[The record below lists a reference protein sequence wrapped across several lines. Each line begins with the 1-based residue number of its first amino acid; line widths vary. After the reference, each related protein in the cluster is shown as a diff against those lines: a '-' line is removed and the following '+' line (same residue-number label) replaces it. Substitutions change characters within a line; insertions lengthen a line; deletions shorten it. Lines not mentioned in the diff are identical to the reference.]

1 MLDVFNQ
8 NSNNFRLNPDFLA
21 SFLLGSDL
29 SSKKNQ
35 TEELINDFTKQ
46 SNTSELDKKEFDKG
60 GLELI
65 YAEDGEDNYDES
77 MDTDGN
83 KKISYK
89 EYLRYCER
97 NSIMQ
102 ERLSDTKINHE
113 KRQFTTYSFGHAT
126 NAYKRPEFDAV
137 EGKVKGSI

>member
-1 MLDVFNQ
+1 MLNVFNQ

-65 YAEDGEDNYDES
+65 YAEDGEDNYDW
-77 MDTDGN
+77 
-83 KKISYK
+83 
-89 EYLRYCER
+89 
-97 NSIMQ
+97 
-102 ERLSDTKINHE
+102 
-113 KRQFTTYSFGHAT
+113 
-126 NAYKRPEFDAV
+126 
-137 EGKVKGSI
+137 